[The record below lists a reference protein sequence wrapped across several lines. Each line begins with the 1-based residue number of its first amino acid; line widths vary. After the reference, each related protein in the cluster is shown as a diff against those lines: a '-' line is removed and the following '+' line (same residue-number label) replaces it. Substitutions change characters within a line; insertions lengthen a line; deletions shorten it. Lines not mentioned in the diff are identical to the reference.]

1 MQIGEEKFSKFS
13 NNLSIIL
20 GNLIEN
26 LVQRRIVYT
35 IIRYLKLILYLNFY
49 KSLKTGMDILLWV
62 STFK

>member
-20 GNLIEN
+20 GILIEN

-35 IIRYLKLILYLNFY
+35 IIRYLKL
-49 KSLKTGMDILLWV
+49 M
-62 STFK
+62 